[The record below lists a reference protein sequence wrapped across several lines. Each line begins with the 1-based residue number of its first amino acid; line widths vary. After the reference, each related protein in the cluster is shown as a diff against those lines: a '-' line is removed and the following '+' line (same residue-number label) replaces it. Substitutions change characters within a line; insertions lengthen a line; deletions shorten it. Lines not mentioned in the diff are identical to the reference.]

1 MKKLL
6 IVNSF
11 YTPTVVGGAEVSTQL
26 LAEGLLSKY
35 RVVILTT
42 GPQRKGVIKEKINGI
57 EVYRIP
63 CLNFYWPANKKNRN
77 VIIKLFWHLLNLI
90 NPLQFLLI
98 KKLLSDISPNIVHT
112 QNLSGVGTYIWCLS
126 KKSKI
131 YTVHTIRDYS
141 LLAPVKNSIVNK
153 MFSYINKK
161 RSENVDYVVGISQ
174 FILEKHKKSGFFPNS
189 QEKVIHNIVNSKR
202 YPRRQRVEGA
212 PLVIGYFGQLEEIK
226 GILILVKAI
235 RSINPKIVSK
245 LIICGSGELENDL
258 QVEANKDSRIDF
270 KGKLDLQSVYK
281 LMAEVDLTIVPSLWE
296 EPFGRV
302 IIESYNQGT
311 PVIAG
316 NIGGIPE
323 VVSNSSFLMPNV
335 NENYIREFI
344 ERFYYLKSDQYQ
356 NIVKESYNASEKYQ
370 DNISMYLNIYP
381 E

>member
-11 YTPTVVGGAEVSTQL
+11 YAPTVIGGAEVSTQL
-26 LAEGLLSKY
+26 LAEGLLKKY
-35 RVVILTT
+35 RVVVLTT
-42 GPQRKGVIKEKINGI
+42 GPQRKNVIKENINGV

-63 CLNFYWPANKKNRN
+63 CLNIYWPLNKKNRSI
-77 VIIKLFWHLLNLI
+77 IIKLFWHLLNLI

-98 KKLLSDISPNIVHT
+98 KKLLSEINPDIVHT
-112 QNLSGVGTYIWCLS
+112 QNLSGIGTYIWGLS

-141 LLAPVKNSIVNK
+141 LLTPVKNNIINK
-153 MFSYINKK
+153 MFFYINKK
-161 RSENVDYVVGISQ
+161 RSENVDYVVGISR
-174 FILEKHKKSGFFPNS
+174 FILEKHTKNGFFPNS
-189 QEKVIHNIVNSKR
+189 QEQVIHNIVNSER
-202 YPRRQRVEGA
+202 YQRRQRVEGA

-226 GILILVKAI
+226 GIQILVKAL

-258 QVEANKDSRIDF
+258 QNEANKDLRIDL
-270 KGKLDLQSVYK
+270 KGKLDLQSVYR
-281 LMAEVDLTIVPSLWE
+281 LMAEVDITIVPSLWE

-335 NENYIREFI
+335 NENYIIKFI

-356 NIVKESYNASEKYQ
+356 KIVEESYNASEKYR